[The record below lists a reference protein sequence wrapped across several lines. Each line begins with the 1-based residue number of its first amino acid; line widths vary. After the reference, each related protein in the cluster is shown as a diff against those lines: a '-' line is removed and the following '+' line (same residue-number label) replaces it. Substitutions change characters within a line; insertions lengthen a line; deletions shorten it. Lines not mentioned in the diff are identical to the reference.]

1 MFNDDAW
8 HISSMFTC
16 SLVHF
21 KCCSFFKCFINIYKF
36 PLNVRK
42 YTSITDLRVAGA
54 WVHTTTGQSHCGPN
68 SLSSWSLLPL
78 LPPGEDSAGARPH
91 QTAGHVIGKIPCVR
105 WLPTHTQTC
114 VPDFA
119 ARWKMRKCARH
130 RPKYWIQTKISTKD
144 QHLLKV
150 ICKTS
155 ARLVIF

>member
-1 MFNDDAW
+1 MLHKHLQVFIKCKEIHQYLW
-8 HISSMFTC
+8 SKGGRGLGTHHHWPE
-16 SLVHF
+16 SLW
-21 KCCSFFKCFINIYKF
+21 
-36 PLNVRK
+36 PQL
-42 YTSITDLRVAGA
+42 
-54 WVHTTTGQSHCGPN
+54 PE
-68 SLSSWSLLPL
+68 LLVPPAPGDWL
-78 LPPGEDSAGARPH
+78 LPPGEDSAGAGAH

-130 RPKYWIQTKISTKD
+130 RQKCWIQTKISTKD

-155 ARLVIF
+155 ARLVLCWAFIDFACLFCITETVF